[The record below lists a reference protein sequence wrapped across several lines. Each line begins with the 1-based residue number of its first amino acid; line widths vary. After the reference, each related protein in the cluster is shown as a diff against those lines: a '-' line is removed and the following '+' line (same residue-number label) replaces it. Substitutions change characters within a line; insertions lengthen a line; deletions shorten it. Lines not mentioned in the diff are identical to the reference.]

1 MRHSVRQRTAW
12 PVTVAAFPALTGPSA
27 ATFAALA
34 RHPGAMQTLPA
45 PSRPRGA
52 VRVAA
57 FALLLAG
64 LGALGARPARPT
76 TPSASFVVVVNAANS
91 ASALPKDEI
100 SLLFLKK
107 VASWPSGDAV
117 VAIDLPAWS
126 PTRNAFSQAIHGKPA
141 SAVKSYW
148 QTQVFTGRGVPPVE
162 RGSERDVIAAVAA
175 DPAAI
180 GYVAS
185 TTPLPKGVKV
195 VNIITQ

>member
-1 MRHSVRQRTAW
+1 
-12 PVTVAAFPALTGPSA
+12 
-27 ATFAALA
+27 
-34 RHPGAMQTLPA
+34 MQTLPA
-45 PSRPRGA
+45 PSRSRGA

-57 FALLLAG
+57 LAVLLAG

-126 PTRNAFSQAIHGKPA
+126 PTRNAFSQAIHGKSA

-162 RGSERDVIAAVAA
+162 RTERDVIAAVAA

-180 GYVAS
+180 GYVTG
-185 TTPLPKGVKV
+185 TTPLPRGVKV
-195 VNIITQ
+195 VTIITQ